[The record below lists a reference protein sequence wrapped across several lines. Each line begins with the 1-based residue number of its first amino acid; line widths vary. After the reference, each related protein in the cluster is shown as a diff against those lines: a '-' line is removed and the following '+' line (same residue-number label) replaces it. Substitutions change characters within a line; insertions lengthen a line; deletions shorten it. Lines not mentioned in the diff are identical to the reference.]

1 MNLLLASL
9 LVTGEPV
16 VASETLDSASEPT
29 EEHSPSEDA
38 EQCQK
43 AAEAL
48 KNKMLGL
55 EHFLQDKKDH
65 KERCPKLEW
74 EQPSLEEYR
83 KDPKSYHPETCT
95 NTNI

>member
-1 MNLLLASL
+1 MNLLLASFL
-9 LVTGEPV
+9 ISGEPV

-29 EEHSPSEDA
+29 EEHSPSDSA

-55 EHFLQDKKDH
+55 EYFLMDKKDH
-65 KERCPKLEW
+65 KEECPNLNW
-74 EQPSLEEYR
+74 EQPSLEEYK
-83 KDPKSYHPETCT
+83 KDPKSYLPESCT
-95 NTNI
+95 DGNI

>member
-1 MNLLLASL
+1 MNLLLASFL
-9 LVTGEPV
+9 ITGEPV

-29 EEHSPSEDA
+29 EEHSPSDSA

-55 EHFLQDKKDH
+55 EYFLKDKKGH
-65 KERCPKLEW
+65 KELCSTLEW
-74 EQPSLEEYR
+74 DQPSLEEYR
-83 KDPKSYHPETCT
+83 KDPKSYLPESCT
-95 NTNI
+95 DGNI

>member
-1 MNLLLASL
+1 MNLLLASFL
-9 LVTGEPV
+9 ISGEPV

-29 EEHSPSEDA
+29 EEHSPSDSA

-55 EHFLQDKKDH
+55 EFFLQDKKDH
-65 KERCPKLEW
+65 KERCPNLEW
-74 EQPSLEEYR
+74 EQPSLEEYI
-83 KDPKSYHPETCT
+83 KDPKSYLPEACT
-95 NTNI
+95 DTNI